1 MFEKAARLKLR
12 FETSKGLVTVEDLW
26 DLPLSSATG
35 KANLDDVAR
44 SLHNQLKNEEDI
56 SFVNPETKENM
67 PMKLGFEIVKH
78 IISVKLAEK
87 VAREQAEANR
97 EKKQKIMAI
106 IEQKQDTALSA
117 MSLEELNKMVSS
129 L

>member
-1 MFEKAARLKLR
+1 MFEKASRLKLR
-12 FETSKGLVTVEDLW
+12 FETSKGLITVEDLW
-26 DLPLSSATG
+26 DLPLSSSTG

-44 SLHNQLKNEEDI
+44 SLHSQLKNEEDI
-56 SFVNPETKENM
+56 SFVKPETKDNM

-78 IISVKLAEK
+78 IISVKLSEK
-87 VAREQAEANR
+87 SAREQAEANR
-97 EKKQKIMAI
+97 EKKQKIMSI

-117 MSLEELNKMVSS
+117 MSIEELSAMVAS

>member
-1 MFEKAARLKLR
+1 MFEKASRLKLR

-26 DLPLSSATG
+26 DLPLSSSTG

-117 MSLEELNKMVSS
+117 MSLEELNKMVTS

>member
-1 MFEKAARLKLR
+1 MFEKASRLKLR

-87 VAREQAEANR
+87 VAREQAESNR